1 MNKNISIRL
10 FCEVTLTVGE
20 NINLETEQSHY
31 LKNVMRCKINEK
43 ILVFDNNSGEYTAEI
58 VSIHKR
64 SIDIEILEKT
74 KPRCIPG
81 DVWLIFCPL
90 KKTRTDFLIEKSTE
104 MGLRKFLPTFSNKTQ
119 TKTLSLNRSRK
130 NIVEA
135 VEQCGGTFIPEI
147 LPISSLAEVIEELP
161 EDRLLIFCDE
171 SLESRNINECLL
183 LDRPEKVAILVGP
196 EGGFSESE
204 RKLLRAK
211 KNILPVSLGNRILR
225 AETAA
230 VVALTMW
237 HSMVGDWLKK
247 VDHQNHDS

>member
-10 FCEVTLTVGE
+10 FCEVTLRVGE
-20 NINLETEQSHY
+20 KINLETEQSHY

-161 EDRLLIFCDE
+161 EDRILIFCDE

-196 EGGFSESE
+196 EGGFSDSE

-230 VVALTMW
+230 VSALTMW
-237 HSMVGDWLKK
+237 HGMAGDWLKK
-247 VDHQNHDS
+247 VDHQNNEN